1 MSERKHTRFST
12 DHHIPR
18 NHGHNV
24 PGFGRDPLYGS
35 IREETTNMS
44 LAARSDV
51 PLVQAARNRGHNT
64 DIGKGIWSLHA
75 KVTFIYNLF

>member
-1 MSERKHTRFST
+1 M
-12 DHHIPR
+12 
-18 NHGHNV
+18 

-75 KVTFIYNLF
+75 KVTLNLLTDYFITSTIFI

>member
-1 MSERKHTRFST
+1 M
-12 DHHIPR
+12 
-18 NHGHNV
+18 

-75 KVTFIYNLF
+75 KVTFIYNILSSQLFSCNLSILAACSLLPCL